1 MTTSFGGIKRQ
12 RRCDRRWFLCR
23 GMPAILL
30 ASIAA
35 RAQGA
40 EQAGTVEEVR
50 GEAFAEA
57 AAVRRTLDRAAPLFI
72 SDEVGTGAESRL
84 SMRLGRDT
92 TIRLGER
99 THLKIDRF
107 LVDAGGDITL
117 QSGALLF
124 DRPPGS
130 RRNPV
135 QIRSPFGLIAVR
147 GTRFFAGPSN
157 ARFGVFVE
165 RGVVAVTAAG
175 QEVVLHDGEGTDF
188 RWRGA
193 RPTPV
198 RRWQPPRIRAA
209 LASVS

>member
-1 MTTSFGGIKRQ
+1 MTTSFGKIKRG
-12 RRCDRRWFLCR
+12 RLCNRRWFLCR
-23 GMPAILL
+23 GTPAILL
-30 ASIAA
+30 ASAA
-35 RAQGA
+35 VRAQGA
-40 EQAGTVEEVR
+40 EQAGAVEEVR

-57 AAVRRTLDRAAPLFI
+57 AAIRRTLDRAAPLFI
-72 SDEVGTGAESRL
+72 SDEVGTGAASRL

-99 THLKIDRF
+99 AYLKIDRF

-117 QSGALLF
+117 QSGPLLF

-130 RRNPV
+130 RPDPV

-147 GTRFFAGPSN
+147 GTRFFAGPSDD
-157 ARFGVFVE
+157 RFGVFVE

-175 QEVVLHDGEGTDF
+175 QQVILHDGEGTDF
-188 RWRGA
+188 RWPGA

-209 LASVS
+209 LASVT